1 MRAPHTVALVLLL
14 SIGGCT
20 TDAIPAPRATKS
32 AAINADKVG
41 KPRKPGKSGTLV
53 SLSNPQTVTYS
64 IKFTSCHTKSKG
76 ELPDPKCTPGGI
88 DPTVKQ
94 SNLSTTIC
102 RKGGYTDTVR
112 PPTSQTNKA
121 KAMLY
126 EAYGID
132 PDAKGELDHLVS
144 LQLGGDNDV
153 ANLWPEIGPIPNP
166 KDAIETHLHTAV
178 CNGKTTLS
186 AAQHAIAENWE
197 TAEHDLGLK

>member
-1 MRAPHTVALVLLL
+1 MRASHTVALVLLL
-14 SIGGCT
+14 SIGGCSTDVPTPT
-20 TDAIPAPRATKS
+20 TRQRADADTGS
-32 AAINADKVG
+32 
-41 KPRKPGKSGTLV
+41 KPGKSGTLV

-64 IKFTSCHTKSKG
+64 IKFTSCHVGDKG
-76 ELPDPKCTPGGI
+76 QLPDPTCTPGGI

-121 KAMLY
+121 KTMLY
-126 EAYGID
+126 GAYGI
-132 PDAKGELDHLVS
+132 ALSKKGELDHLVS

-166 KDAIETHLHTAV
+166 KDAVETHLHTAV
-178 CNGKTTLS
+178 CKGRTTLS
-186 AAQHAIAENWE
+186 AAQHAIAANWE
-197 TAEHDLGLK
+197 TAEHDLGLN